1 MKQQPENSRFPLK
14 YLKPSLVTVLLCSLL
29 SATCSVKSTANNE
42 TAQLPNK
49 ETTQLPN
56 NDAAQLPPRYTGLA
70 PNSPFGLDFGYSD
83 PKTIGAIAQDLGVKW
98 IRGIQVEFDPWNG
111 DPKILRDRINTL
123 KSYGV
128 SSLQTPFYPVDWKEK
143 DKLGPPRNVEAYV
156 QKFYNWVAAT
166 HDLMPYYEHWNE
178 PWVDEWAWN
187 GGTAEEYRDIIKRI
201 WNKVK
206 ADYPN
211 VNLIGGGSLA
221 YNRDIMYAKGNDTGY
236 ADGSV
241 NHAYAFPSLNTFHSV
256 LMQLTVDKKF
266 SKTQGR
272 AGAWQTEF
280 GTFRDMY
287 SSNQDIW
294 VARTIP
300 SSYLIHMLAGYYA
313 QRPVRAFWFNWSGH
327 GTHDIANNDAAKD
340 AYRTMTRV
348 LEGTKIVDDVF
359 PTSKS
364 MWGIV
369 FKNDYSTDN
378 RARAALFVNS
388 PFYGDIGNP
397 WDPKGGSQAK
407 GNIPSDEYSGT
418 VSLGNSKNIQVYD
431 YRGNRINNL
440 SKIPLNP
447 VEVVYIIADLPASQ
461 LKQILQNADFQ
472 LKNEIKVTALSLSGP
487 VVKGRTIDI
496 KVENVVN
503 KPRSG
508 TLAIAPPK
516 GWTLSQKSISF
527 ENLQPGE
534 QKIISFPIESFAVNN
549 DNNYEI
555 SYSLSV
561 KGKSS
566 PQTGNWK
573 IQSAYAP
580 KKTINVDGNLQDWS
594 DVIATSMGNGAYKFK
609 VAWDSNNLYFAAEIA
624 DDKHA
629 PFPPFDP
636 SFTWFRENRVD
647 GAKGDDNTDG
657 LFINI
662 DCTKNNP
669 DDLLKG
675 HVLYEKALA
684 ADVDYEF
691 FASYSTGNNSE
702 LWRYRAPG
710 TNHQGYYPTN
720 ATLSPPLMKMK
731 ASPSGGSEGKIKFT
745 RSGNKTIYEGAI
757 SLNAIP
763 ELKSELSRLKPGD
776 SYFPNL
782 AWRVNGGNQGKKFWT
797 IESGQWEEG
806 GYGFVPQWL
815 SGGLANGGRVISR
828 WAFVNGGGK

>member
-14 YLKPSLVTVLLCSLL
+14 YLRPSLVAVLLCSLL
-29 SATCSVKSTANNE
+29 SATCSVNSATNNE
-42 TAQLPNK
+42 TAQLPKK
-49 ETTQLPN
+49 ETAQVSN
-56 NDAAQLPPRYTGLA
+56 NGTAQLPPRYTGLA

-83 PKTIGAIAQDLGVKW
+83 FNGMGAIAQDLGVKW
-98 IRGIQVEFDPWNG
+98 VRGIKVEFDPWNG

-143 DKLGPPRNVEAYV
+143 DKLGPPRNVDAYV

-187 GGTAEEYRDIIKRI
+187 GGTAEEYREIIKRI

-221 YNRDIMYAKGNDTGY
+221 YNRDVMYAKGNDIGY

-256 LMQLTVDKKF
+256 LMQLTLDKKF

-280 GTFRDMY
+280 GTFKDMY
-287 SSNQDIW
+287 SSDQDTW

-300 SSYLIHMLAGYYA
+300 SSYLIHMLAGFYA

-327 GTHDIANNDAAKD
+327 GMHDIANNNAAKD
-340 AYRTMTRV
+340 AYRTMTRI
-348 LEGTKIVDDVF
+348 LEGTKIVEDAF
-359 PTSKS
+359 PSSKS
-364 MWGIV
+364 LWGMV
-369 FKNDYSTDN
+369 FQNDYSADKRT
-378 RARAALFVNS
+378 RAALFVNA

-407 GNIPSDEYSGT
+407 GNLPSDEYSGT
-418 VSLGNSKNIQVYD
+418 VSFGNANIQVYD

-440 SKIPLNP
+440 NKVPLNP
-447 VEVVYIIADLPASQ
+447 VEVVYIIADMPPSQ

-508 TLAIAPPK
+508 TIAIAPPK
-516 GWTLSQKSISF
+516 GWNLSQKSISF

-555 SYSLSV
+555 SYSLSI

-594 DVIATSMGNGAYKFK
+594 DVIATSMGNGTYKFK

-675 HVLYEKALA
+675 HAMYEKALA

-691 FASYSTGNNSE
+691 FASYSTGDKSE

-720 ATLSPPLMKMK
+720 ATLNPPLMKMK
-731 ASPSGGSEGKIKFT
+731 ASPSGESEGKIKFT

-763 ELKSELSRLKPGD
+763 ELKSELSRLKPGET
-776 SYFPNL
+776 YFPNL

-828 WAFVNGGGK
+828 WAFVN